1 MGRVPASTRVKS
13 ELNNFPFTVI
23 DPATAL
29 EEKEK
34 WEKLWNDLFLR
45 Q

>member
-1 MGRVPASTRVKS
+1 V
-13 ELNNFPFTVI
+13 L

-29 EEKEK
+29 EEKDK

-45 Q
+45 K